1 MFGIAKK
8 ERMCYHARAFAE
20 MSRDS
25 SKHSRWAV
33 FLAYFMIYVVWGST
47 YFFIGEALN
56 ELPPYL
62 LGALRFTTAGLIISA
77 AAAWRGE
84 NLWSRPLI
92 RASAICGMLL
102 LFTDMAIIMLAQQYI
117 SSSLEAILAASTLI
131 WITLMDVP
139 MWKRNFCSPGVVFGV
154 LGGMAGVMMLYWG
167 ELTAPVGK
175 NGDFGVLFFMIAC
188 FAWSLGSLISK
199 YKASAYED
207 TNAWSGTAW
216 QMLTAGGAFWICSF
230 WQGEPY
236 HMNWCSITWHGWG
249 ALAYLI
255 IFGSILAYS
264 SYVWLL
270 KIRPATEVGTH
281 AYANPFVA
289 IVLGSCIGDEV
300 ISTSQWAGLSI
311 ILLSLFL
318 VDRFCP
324 LNNE

>member
-1 MFGIAKK
+1 
-8 ERMCYHARAFAE
+8 
-20 MSRDS
+20 
-25 SKHSRWAV
+25 
-33 FLAYFMIYVVWGST
+33 MIYVVWGST
-47 YFFIGEALN
+47 YYFISEAL
-56 ELPPYL
+56 EGLPPFL
-62 LGALRFTTAGLIISA
+62 LGALRFSAAGLIILSFA
-77 AAAWRGE
+77 KWRGE
-84 NLWSRPLI
+84 RVWSPALMRS
-92 RASAICGMLL
+92 SAVCGMLL
-102 LFTDMAIIMLAQQYI
+102 LFTDMAVIMLAQQYI

-139 MWKRNFCSPGVVFGV
+139 MWRRNFRSPGVVFGV
-154 LGGMAGVMMLYWG
+154 VGGMVGVLMLYWG
-167 ELTAPVGK
+167 ELNEPGGG

-199 YKASAYED
+199 YKASVHEEV
-207 TNAWSGTAW
+207 NAWSGTAW
-216 QMLTAGGAFWICSF
+216 QMLTAGAAFWVCSV
-230 WQGEPY
+230 WLGEPTALQ
-236 HMNWCSITWHGWG
+236 WAQVPWKVWG
-249 ALAYLI
+249 ALGYLV

-289 IVLGSCIGDEV
+289 IVLGSCIGQEV
-300 ISTSQWAGLSI
+300 ISASQWAGLSV

>member
-1 MFGIAKK
+1 MLPG
-8 ERMCYHARAFAE
+8 
-20 MSRDS
+20 STS
-25 SKHSRWAV
+25 SPRCAV

-47 YFFIGEALN
+47 YFFIGEALTG
-56 ELPPYL
+56 LPPFL
-62 LGALRFTTAGLIISA
+62 LGALRFSIAGLLMMGYACRQGERPWVPALIKSSA
-77 AAAWRGE
+77 V
-84 NLWSRPLI
+84 
-92 RASAICGMLL
+92 CGMLL

-139 MWKRNFCSPGVVFGV
+139 MWKRNFHSPGVIFGV
-154 LGGMAGVMMLYWG
+154 LGGMAGVTMLYWG
-167 ELTAPVGK
+167 ELKEPMGK
-175 NGDFGVLFFMIAC
+175 DGDFGVLFFMIAC

-199 YKASAYED
+199 YKASAHEE
-207 TNAWSGTAW
+207 TNAWCGTAW
-216 QMLTAGGAFWICSF
+216 QMLTAAGAFWVCSYCM
-230 WQGEPY
+230 GEPAAV
-236 HMNWCSITWHGWG
+236 HWSEISWRVWG
-249 ALAYLI
+249 SLAYLVV
-255 IFGSILAYS
+255 FGSILAYS

-289 IVLGSCIGDEV
+289 IVLGSCIGNEV
-300 ISTSQWAGLSI
+300 ITSSQWAGLSI

>member
-1 MFGIAKK
+1 MRADPFPHP
-8 ERMCYHARAFAE
+8 EMTTHAIKA
-20 MSRDS
+20 
-25 SKHSRWAV
+25 SRWAV

-47 YFFIGEALN
+47 YYFIGEALAG
-56 ELPPYL
+56 LPPFL
-62 LGALRFTTAGLIISA
+62 LGALRFSIAGGLILGFA
-77 AAAWRGE
+77 HWRGE
-84 NLWSRPLI
+84 NVWRPALV
-92 RASAICGMLL
+92 RSSAVCGMLL
-102 LFTDMAIIMLAQQYI
+102 LFTDMAVIMLAQQYI

-139 MWKRNFCSPGVVFGV
+139 MWRRNFRSPGVVFGV
-154 LGGMAGVMMLYWG
+154 VGGMVGVLMLYWG
-167 ELTAPVGK
+167 ELTEPVGR

-199 YKASAYED
+199 YRASVHEEV
-207 TNAWSGTAW
+207 NAWSGTAW
-216 QMLTAGGAFWICSF
+216 QMLAAAAAFWVCSVCL
-230 WQGEPY
+230 GEPAGLQ
-236 HMNWCSITWHGWG
+236 WAQVPWRVWG
-249 ALAYLI
+249 SLAYLVV
-255 IFGSILAYS
+255 FGSILAYS

-289 IVLGSCIGDEV
+289 IVLGSCVGEEV
-300 ISTSQWAGLSI
+300 ISASQWAGLSV